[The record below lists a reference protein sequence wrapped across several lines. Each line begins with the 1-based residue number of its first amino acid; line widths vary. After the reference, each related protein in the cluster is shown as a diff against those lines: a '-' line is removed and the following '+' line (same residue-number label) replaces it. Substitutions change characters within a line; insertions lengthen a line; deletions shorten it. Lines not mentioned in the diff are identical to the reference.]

1 VLWTANT
8 ERFAS
13 LQSGVNDTADNLL
26 QAIGKPSP

>member
-13 LQSGVNDTADNLL
+13 LQSGVNDSADNLL
-26 QAIGKPSP
+26 QARYTK